1 MARRFLPLALLVA
14 LLAGCDDG
22 PTVPQVNP
30 LPGARLTSDFGSRAK
45 DPVTGKALVDGH
57 HDGYDLAAPMGSP
70 IRAAKSGKVTFVG
83 PRGGYGNAVVLEHPE
98 GWTTLY
104 GHASRLAVKVGQAVN
119 AGDVIAYVGS
129 TGHSTGPHLHY
140 ELRRNGQ
147 AVDPKL
153 AVAAAL
159 RPTSPPAKV
168 VRGAKTKTKTK
179 AAPKAKVASRVKSKA
194 KKAASNRTK
203 VARAISRS
211 RP

>member
-1 MARRFLPLALLVA
+1 MARDLILPWLLVLS
-14 LLAGCDDG
+14 LLAGCDEG

-30 LPGARLTSDFGSRAK
+30 LPGARLTSDFGARDR

-70 IRAAKSGKVTFVG
+70 IRASKTGKVTFAG
-83 PRGGYGNAVVLEHPE
+83 SRGGYGNAVILDHPE

-119 AGDVIAYVGS
+119 AGQVIAYVGS

-140 ELRRNGQ
+140 ELRRYGQ

-153 AVAAAL
+153 AVASAL
-159 RPTSPPAKV
+159 QPAVSPAK
-168 VRGAKTKTKTK
+168 AKGSAK
-179 AAPKAKVASRVKSKA
+179 AAARSKLRG
-194 KKAASNRTK
+194 KKAPPSRAK
-203 VARAISRS
+203 VARAIAKRRS
-211 RP
+211 